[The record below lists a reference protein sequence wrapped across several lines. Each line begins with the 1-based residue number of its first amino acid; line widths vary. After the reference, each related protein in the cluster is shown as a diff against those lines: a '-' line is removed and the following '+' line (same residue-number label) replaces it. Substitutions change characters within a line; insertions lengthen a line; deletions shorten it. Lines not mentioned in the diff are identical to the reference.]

1 MKNILIIGGTRNIGY
16 LLSKHIIQAG
26 HQLTILNR
34 GVTPDDLPDGVHRLR
49 CDRTDPQQLK
59 RALNNRQFDMVI
71 DMTLYHAA
79 EADQIAEILRGQVGH
94 YIAVSSGQVYL
105 VREGI
110 QRPFREQDYA
120 GALTPQPT
128 PNTYDHEEWLYGM
141 NKREMED
148 ALFAKHDHE
157 QFPVTT
163 LRLPM
168 VNSEY
173 DHFRRLYGYILR
185 VKDGDPIL
193 VPDTPNHPLRHI
205 YGQDVVTAIIKLF
218 ETGAGKG
225 QAFNISQD
233 ETLMLDEFLKILA
246 KLLNKPLNIVNVPRK
261 TLEEQ
266 GFLPDCSPFSDLW
279 MSELDNT
286 LSKQTFGMI
295 YTPVETYLAN
305 IVNYYQQ
312 NSIDP
317 PISYR
322 RRGAEKQLA
331 QTL

>member
-16 LLSKHIIQAG
+16 ILSKQIIEAG
-26 HQLTILNR
+26 HQLTLLNR
-34 GVTPDDLPDGVHRLR
+34 GVTPDNLPKDVHRLR
-49 CDRTDPQQLK
+49 CDRTDPQQLR
-59 RALNNRQFDMVI
+59 RALNNRQFDMVV
-71 DMTLYHAA
+71 DMTLYHET
-79 EADQIAEILRGQVGH
+79 EAYEITDILQGQIGH
-94 YIAVSSGQVYL
+94 YVAISTGQVYL
-105 VREGI
+105 VRDGI
-110 QRPFREQDYA
+110 ERPFREQDYE
-120 GALTPQPT
+120 GALTPQPI

-141 NKREMED
+141 NKRKMED
-148 ALFAKHDHE
+148 ALFEGYHNH

-185 VKDGDPIL
+185 IRDGEPIL
-193 VPDTPNHPLRHI
+193 APETPNHPLRHI
-205 YGQDVVTAIIKLF
+205 YSQDVVTAVMKLL
-218 ETGAGKG
+218 ETGNAKG
-225 QAFNISQD
+225 QALNISQD
-233 ETLMLDEFLKILA
+233 ETLTLEQFLQILA
-246 KLLNKPLNIVNVPRK
+246 EQMDKPLNLITVPRK
-261 TLEEQ
+261 TLEDQ

-286 LSKQTFGMI
+286 LSKDVLGMT

-305 IVNYYQQ
+305 IVAYHQENA
-312 NSIDP
+312 IDP

>member
-16 LLSKHIIQAG
+16 ILSKQIIEAG

-34 GVTPDDLPDGVHRLR
+34 GVTPDDLPADVHRLR
-49 CDRTDPQQLK
+49 CDRTDPQQLR
-59 RALNNRQFDMVI
+59 RALSNRQFDMAI
-71 DMTLYHAA
+71 DMTLYHAHEA
-79 EADQIAEILRGQVGH
+79 EQVIEVLNGQVGH
-94 YIAVSSGQVYL
+94 YVAISTGQVYL
-105 VREGI
+105 VRKDI
-110 QRPFREQDYA
+110 QRPFREQDYH
-120 GALTPQPT
+120 GELIPQPE

-141 NKREMED
+141 NKRKMED
-148 ALFAKHDHE
+148 VLFEGYHDE
-157 QFPVTT
+157 RFPVTT

-193 VPDTPNHPLRHI
+193 VPETPNHPLRHI
-205 YGQDVVTAIIKLF
+205 YSHDVVTAIMKLL

-233 ETLMLDEFLKILA
+233 ETLNLDAFLKIIA
-246 KLLNKPLNIVNVPRK
+246 DLLNKPLNIVNVPRK

-286 LSKQTFGMI
+286 LSKQALGMV
-295 YTPVETYLAN
+295 YTPLQTYLSN
-305 IVNYYQQ
+305 IVAYHQANAI
-312 NSIDP
+312 NP

-331 QTL
+331 LTL